1 MTEASYKEKA
11 QCIIGQCGNFEAWQV
26 GLKLNGINKNEENVF
41 DNSRLKEAC
50 KANTKLFIYVPVSFL
65 FKVSKFYL
73 LVDKIISKSH
83 LITLPFSFHHERSTD
98 PGNQFDLWLV

>member
-26 GLKLNGINKNEENVF
+26 GLKLNGIKKNEENVF

-50 KANTKLFIYVPVSFL
+50 KANTKLFISVSVTFL
-65 FKVSKFYL
+65 FKASQFYFNL
-73 LVDKIISKSH
+73 DK
-83 LITLPFSFHHERSTD
+83 LGTVLFHERY
-98 PGNQFDLWLV
+98 FF